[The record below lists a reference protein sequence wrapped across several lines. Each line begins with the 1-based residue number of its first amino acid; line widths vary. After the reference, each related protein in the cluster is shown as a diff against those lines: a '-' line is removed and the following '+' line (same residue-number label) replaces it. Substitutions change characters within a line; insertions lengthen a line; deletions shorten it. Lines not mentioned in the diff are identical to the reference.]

1 MVEKKGAVVI
11 DTKLNTQK
19 ITGDFKNLEKK
30 TQNLINKYNKSV
42 DSIKNQE
49 LAITKLKNKLE
60 ELTSGNKTP
69 TSIKN
74 LETELKKAEKD
85 VSNLQKEYDDV
96 IAQIESKN
104 VELDWSK
111 NLGDIKKVSSI
122 ELEQGNLDTK
132 SIELA
137 DKLEI
142 AKDKANQ
149 LKNNLQT
156 IKMNP
161 NSSIEVQ
168 ELNMQ
173 LNNMNSKLVQTKT
186 EATQTAKEIDDAF
199 NGRKFNLGGISKGVS
214 EVSNKIDKFRNRVTR
229 LVSAVAI
236 FNLLRGSLTSLR
248 DKFMTLLNTNDTFSS
263 SLNQIKANLMTAF
276 APIYNACLPA
286 INSLMS
292 ALSKLTGTI
301 AVFVSGLFGKSLDD
315 AKNQA
320 KGLSKAL
327 DKTSKSGKKA
337 SSSLSS
343 LDEIELINEDSSNVG
358 DSEGTGIN
366 YDGEIQY
373 SQNLLDFFNKIKDF
387 ISKNSDYILAFFGGI
402 TAGLLA
408 LKLGLTGIKS
418 LGIGLAIA
426 GIILIIEG
434 IIGYLKDPSWDNFGK
449 VITGIGLAVAGVA
462 LVFGAWPVAIA
473 GALVAVLG
481 LIISNWDK
489 IKEFLQGGI
498 EWLKTKGREIFV
510 WLFGDVFAPLYDGF
524 VNILQ
529 SALNF
534 LDTTFNN
541 AKTIFDNII
550 GFIKN
555 VFTGNWKG
563 AWENIKNIFFTL
575 LNQIKA
581 HFMLIFNILGNL
593 VVGVAKTTGNVIAG
607 VFKAVING
615 VLGAMESILNFPIK
629 SVNKLIKVINEVP
642 GINLGTLP
650 TFNLPRLA
658 TGAVIPP
665 RQEFAAILGDQKHG
679 TNIEAPLD
687 TIVDAFNMSLD
698 RRNDNSEIMDLLIDL
713 NRSILELSKNPT
725 ILNINGREFAKA
737 TYNDFKNEDSRQQA
751 STNIVRR

>member
-1 MVEKKGAVVI
+1 M
-11 DTKLNTQK
+11 NYNK
-19 ITGDFKNLEKK
+19 IQSDFKNLEKS
-30 TQNLINKYNKSV
+30 TESLINKYNKSV
-42 DSIKNQE
+42 DSIKSQE
-49 LAITKLKNKLE
+49 LAI
-60 ELTSGNKTP
+60 
-69 TSIKN
+69 
-74 LETELKKAEKD
+74 EKVKD
-85 VSNLQKEYDDV
+85 KIANLQ
-96 IAQIESKN
+96 
-104 VELDWSK
+104 L
-111 NLGDIKKVSSI
+111 
-122 ELEQGNLDTK
+122 
-132 SIELA
+132 LA
-137 DKLEI
+137 DNGVI
-142 AKDKANQ
+142 KDTEVGQ
-149 LKNNLQT
+149 LQNL
-156 IKMNP
+156 NR
-161 NSSIEVQ
+161 
-168 ELNMQ
+168 Q
-173 LNNMNSKLVQTKT
+173 LNIMTSKLSQTKD
-186 EATQTAKEIDDAF
+186 EAKQTANKINDAF
-199 NGRKFNLGGISKGVS
+199 NEKRFNLGGISNGVS
-214 EVSNKIDKFRNRVTR
+214 EISTKLDKFKKRVTR
-229 LVSAVAI
+229 LIGTVAI
-236 FNLLRGSLTSLR
+236 FNLLRSSLTSLR

-286 INSLMS
+286 INSLMN

-327 DKTSKSGKKA
+327 DKTSKSGEKA
-337 SSSLSS
+337 SGSLSS

-358 DSEGTGIN
+358 GSGTEDTGIN

-373 SQNLLDFFNKIKDF
+373 SQKLLDFLNKIKDF
-387 ISKNSDYILAFFGGI
+387 ISQNGDYIFAFFAGLVG
-402 TAGLLA
+402 GLLA
-408 LKLGLTGIKS
+408 LKLGLTGIQS

-434 IIGYLKDPSWDNFGK
+434 IIAYLKDPSWDNFGK

-462 LVFGAWPVAIA
+462 LIFGAWPVAIA

-489 IKEFLQGGI
+489 IKGTLQGGI
-498 EWLKTKGREIFV
+498 DWLKTKGREIFL

-541 AKTIFDNII
+541 AKKIFDNII

-563 AWENIKNIFFTL
+563 AWENVKNIFVAL

-581 HFMLIFNILGNL
+581 TFMLVLSTLGNL
-593 VVGVAKTTGNVIAG
+593 AVGVGQTVGNVIAG
-607 VFKAVING
+607 VFKAVVNG

-629 SVNKLIKVINEVP
+629 SVNKLIKVINKVP
-642 GINLGTLP
+642 GISLGTLP

-658 TGAVIPP
+658 SGTVIPP
-665 RQEFAAILGDQKHG
+665 RHEFAAILGDQKHG

-687 TIVDAFNMSLD
+687 TIVDAFNISLNK
-698 RRNDNSEIMDLLIDL
+698 RNDNNEVIDLLLEL
-713 NRSILELSKNPT
+713 NRNIFELSKNPT

>member
-1 MVEKKGAVVI
+1 MEKKGAIVI

-473 GALVAVLG
+473 GALTAVLG

-581 HFMLIFNILGNL
+581 HFILIFSMLGNL

-607 VFKAVING
+607 VFKAVVNG
-615 VLGAMESILNFPIK
+615 VLGALESILNSPIK
-629 SVNKLIKVINEVP
+629 SVNKLIKVINKVP
-642 GINLGTLP
+642 GISLGTLP

-698 RRNDNSEIMDLLIDL
+698 RRNDNSEIINLLLDL
-713 NRSILELSKNPT
+713 NRNIFELSKNPT

>member
-1 MVEKKGAVVI
+1 MEKKGAIVI

-30 TQNLINKYNKSV
+30 TQNLINKYNRSV

-49 LAITKLKNKLE
+49 LAITKVKNKLE

-74 LETELKKAEKD
+74 LENELKKAEKE
-85 VSNLQKEYDDV
+85 VSNLQKEYDE
-96 IAQIESKN
+96 IISQIESKS
-104 VELDWSK
+104 VELEWSK
-111 NLGDIKKVSSI
+111 NLGDSEKVSSI
-122 ELEQGNLDTK
+122 ELEQANLDTK
-132 SIELA
+132 SLELA

-149 LKNNLQT
+149 LQNNLQN
-156 IKMNP
+156 IKINP
-161 NSSIEVQ
+161 NNSIEVQ
-168 ELNMQ
+168 ELNNQ

-186 EATQTAKEIDDAF
+186 EATQTAKEIEDAF

-236 FNLLRGSLTSLR
+236 FNLLRSSLTSLR
-248 DKFMTLLNTNDTFSS
+248 DKFMSLLNTNDTFSS

-276 APIYNACLPA
+276 APVYNACLPA
-286 INSLMS
+286 INSLMN

-327 DKTSKSGKKA
+327 DKTSKSGEKA
-337 SSSLSS
+337 SGSLASFDKLEVINDNSSS
-343 LDEIELINEDSSNVG
+343 D
-358 DSEGTGIN
+358 TGIN
-366 YDGEIQY
+366 YDGEITY
-373 SQNLLDFFNKIKDF
+373 SQKLLDFLNKIKEF
-387 ISKNSDYILAFFGGI
+387 ITQNSDYILAFFGGL
-402 TAGLLA
+402 AACLLA
-408 LKLGLTGIKS
+408 LKLGLTGIQS

-449 VITGIGLAVAGVA
+449 IITGIGLAVAGVA
-462 LVFGAWPVAIA
+462 LIFGAWPVAIA
-473 GALVAVLG
+473 GALTAVLG

-489 IKEFLQGGI
+489 IKGTLQGGI
-498 EWLKTKGREIFV
+498 DWLKTKGREIFL

-534 LDTTFNN
+534 LDSTFNN
-541 AKTIFDNII
+541 AKIIFDNII

-563 AWENIKNIFFTL
+563 AWENVKNIFFAL
-575 LNQIKA
+575 LNQIKS
-581 HFMLIFNILGNL
+581 HFMLIFNTLGNL
-593 VVGVAKTTGNVIAG
+593 VVSVGKTTGNVIAG
-607 VFKAVING
+607 VFKAVVNG
-615 VLGAMESILNFPIK
+615 VLGALESVLNSPIK
-629 SVNKLIKVINEVP
+629 SVNKLIKVINKVP
-642 GINLGTLP
+642 GISLGTLP

-658 TGAVIPP
+658 TGTVIPP
-665 RQEFAAILGDQKHG
+665 RQEFMAILGDQKHG
-679 TNIEAPLD
+679 TNIEAPLE
-687 TIVDAFNMSLD
+687 TIKQADREVMQEFMSKLLSMNQEEKEIVLKNWTFNLQCGNTQFGKVVLQAL
-698 RRNDNSEIMDLLIDL
+698 RLLEKEMGKPL
-713 NRSILELSKNPT
+713 LLS
-725 ILNINGREFAKA
+725 
-737 TYNDFKNEDSRQQA
+737 
-751 STNIVRR
+751 

>member
-1 MVEKKGAVVI
+1 M
-11 DTKLNTQK
+11 NYNK
-19 ITGDFKNLEKK
+19 IKSDFKNLEKS
-30 TQNLINKYNKSV
+30 TESLINKYNKSV
-42 DSIKNQE
+42 DSIKSQE
-49 LAITKLKNKLE
+49 LAI
-60 ELTSGNKTP
+60 
-69 TSIKN
+69 
-74 LETELKKAEKD
+74 EKVKD
-85 VSNLQKEYDDV
+85 KIANLQ
-96 IAQIESKN
+96 
-104 VELDWSK
+104 L
-111 NLGDIKKVSSI
+111 
-122 ELEQGNLDTK
+122 
-132 SIELA
+132 LA
-137 DKLEI
+137 DNGVI
-142 AKDKANQ
+142 KDTEDGQ
-149 LKNNLQT
+149 LKN
-156 IKMNP
+156 
-161 NSSIEVQ
+161 
-168 ELNMQ
+168 LNKQ
-173 LNNMNSKLVQTKT
+173 LDIMTSKLSQTKD
-186 EATQTAKEIDDAF
+186 EAKQTANKINDAF
-199 NGRKFNLGGISKGVS
+199 NEKRFNLGGISNGVS
-214 EVSNKIDKFRNRVTR
+214 EISTKLDKFKKRVTR
-229 LVSAVAI
+229 LIGTVAI
-236 FNLLRGSLTSLR
+236 FNLLRSSLASLR
-248 DKFMTLLNTNDTFSS
+248 DKFMSLLNTNDTFSS

-286 INSLMS
+286 INSLMN

-327 DKTSKSGKKA
+327 DKTSKSGEKA
-337 SSSLSS
+337 SGSLSS

-358 DSEGTGIN
+358 GSGTEDTGIN

-373 SQNLLDFFNKIKDF
+373 SQKLLDFLNKIKEF
-387 ISKNSDYILAFFGGI
+387 VAENKESIIGFLFGIAG
-402 TAGLLA
+402 GLLA
-408 LKLGLTGIKS
+408 IKFGCDLLEG
-418 LGIGLAIA
+418 LGIGIMIA
-426 GIILIIEG
+426 SIMKLIQDLKK
-434 IIGYLKDPSWDNFGK
+434 YLEDPSWENFGN
-449 VITGIGLAVAGVA
+449 IIQDIGLFIVG
-462 LVFGAWPVAIA
+462 LGILISEIPLIIA
-473 GALVAVLG
+473 GAIVLIVG
-481 LIISNWDK
+481 TIIKNWDK
-489 IKEFLQGGI
+489 IKGTLQGGI
-498 EWLKTKGREIFV
+498 DWLKTKGREIFV

-563 AWENIKNIFFTL
+563 AWENVKNIFLAL

-581 HFMLIFNILGNL
+581 TFMLVLSTLGNL
-593 VVGVAKTTGNVIAG
+593 AVGVGQTVGNVIAG
-607 VFKAVING
+607 VFKAVVNG

-687 TIVDAFNMSLD
+687 TIVDAFNISLNK
-698 RRNDNSEIMDLLIDL
+698 RNDNNEVIDLLLEL
-713 NRSILELSKNPT
+713 NRNIFELSKNPT

>member
-1 MVEKKGAVVI
+1 M
-11 DTKLNTQK
+11 NYNK
-19 ITGDFKNLEKK
+19 IQSDFKNLEKSAES
-30 TQNLINKYNKSV
+30 LINKYNKSV
-42 DSIKNQE
+42 DSIKSQE
-49 LAITKLKNKLE
+49 LAI
-60 ELTSGNKTP
+60 
-69 TSIKN
+69 
-74 LETELKKAEKD
+74 EKVKD
-85 VSNLQKEYDDV
+85 KIANLQ
-96 IAQIESKN
+96 
-104 VELDWSK
+104 L
-111 NLGDIKKVSSI
+111 
-122 ELEQGNLDTK
+122 
-132 SIELA
+132 LA
-137 DKLEI
+137 DSGVI
-142 AKDKANQ
+142 KDTEAGQ
-149 LKNNLQT
+149 LQNLN
-156 IKMNP
+156 K
-161 NSSIEVQ
+161 
-168 ELNMQ
+168 Q
-173 LNNMNSKLVQTKT
+173 LDIMTSKLSQTKD
-186 EATQTAKEIDDAF
+186 EAKQTANKINDTF
-199 NGRKFNLGGISKGVS
+199 NEKRFNLGGISNGVS
-214 EVSNKIDKFRNRVTR
+214 EISTKLDKFKKRVTR
-229 LVSAVAI
+229 LIGTVAI
-236 FNLLRGSLTSLR
+236 FNLLRSSLTSLR

-327 DKTSKSGKKA
+327 DKTSKSGEKA
-337 SSSLSS
+337 SGSLSS

-358 DSEGTGIN
+358 GSGTEDTGIN

-373 SQNLLDFFNKIKDF
+373 SQKLLDFLNKIKVFVLDNKDLLIGLFAGILAGIAAFKIVNF
-387 ISKNSDYILAFFGGI
+387 IKNSEKLLKIFSGLKNAS
-402 TAGLLA
+402 AGLIA
-408 LKLGLTGIKS
+408 
-418 LGIGLAIA
+418 LGIGIAVA
-426 GIILIIEG
+426 GIIFTIQSLIS
-434 IIGYLKDPSWDNFGK
+434 YLKDPSWDNFGK
-449 VITGIGLAVAGVA
+449 VITGIGIAVAGVA
-462 LVFGAWPVAIA
+462 LIFGAWPVAIG

-489 IKEFLQGGI
+489 IKGTLQGGI
-498 EWLKTKGREIFV
+498 DWLKTKGREIFL

-541 AKTIFDNII
+541 AKKIFDNII

-563 AWENIKNIFFTL
+563 AWENVKNIFLAL

-581 HFMLIFNILGNL
+581 TFMLVLSTLGNL
-593 VVGVAKTTGNVIAG
+593 AVGVGQTVGNVIAG
-607 VFKAVING
+607 VFKAVVNG

-687 TIVDAFNMSLD
+687 TIVDAFNISLNK
-698 RRNDNSEIMDLLIDL
+698 RNDNNEVIDLLLEL
-713 NRSILELSKNPT
+713 NRNIFELSKNPT